1 MSEPTSVA
9 ASSAF
14 VGLGLASLLPQVNGA
29 AVFGALLG
37 AWLVTATRRRLKNWQ
52 RLGSLLLSAGVGY
65 LFSPQV
71 MALAPF
77 LDPGVAAFVAAV
89 LVIPISIK
97 VMVWVGKAQ
106 LQDIVQR
113 LRGGGS

>member
-1 MSEPTSVA
+1 MSEPTSAA
-9 ASSAF
+9 ASSVL
-14 VGLGLASLLPQVNGA
+14 VGLSLASVLPQVNGE

-37 AWLVTATRRRLKNWQ
+37 AWLVAATRRRLKTWQ

-77 LDPGVAAFVAAV
+77 FDPGVAAFVAAV

-97 VMVWVGKAQ
+97 VMLWVGKAQ
-106 LQDIVQR
+106 LQDILQR
-113 LRGGGS
+113 IRGGGA